1 METLFQDVRYGFRIL
16 LKRPGF
22 TLMAVLALALGIGAN
37 SAIFSVVNSLLL
49 RPLPLT
55 DPDKL
60 VQIWGVSTKLGR
72 ANIPASYP
80 DFADWRDQNQ
90 VFEQTVAYTDWSF
103 NLTGTNEPERISS
116 AIVSPMFFSM
126 LGIKPLVGRV
136 FVSEEDQKGKDSVA
150 VIGRRLWQRRFNSDP
165 QVVGTPIELNGE
177 SYTVVGVV
185 AQMADIPG
193 VPDETE
199 LWVPVSHGSGF
210 TNRRGH
216 YLGVIARLKPEVTI
230 QQAQADMD
238 SIALGLAERYPE
250 ANTDRGV
257 RLVPLHEQI
266 VGKFRVALLVLFG
279 AVVFVLLI
287 ASANVASMLLSR
299 AASRQKEIA
308 LRAALGARRTRVIRQ
323 LLTESLLLSLIGGAL
338 GLLLALWG
346 TDLLVA
352 FSPSDLPR
360 IREVTVDARVL
371 SFTLAVSLLTGIIFG
386 LVPALHASGPDLN
399 EALKEGSRSATGS
412 VGRRR
417 VLGLLVI
424 TEIALSLV
432 LVVGAGL
439 LMRSFQKLQ
448 SVNLGFNPENVLT
461 MQLELSGPNSRKAA
475 PVIAFYDQLLERIRA
490 LPGVTG
496 ASTRS
501 HVPIAPDASFAYLS
515 FMIEG
520 RPPDPANR
528 PIAYYNAVSSDFFHT
543 MEIPVL
549 KGRSFDDHDV
559 RKAQNVAIIN
569 ETFARRHFFNENP
582 IGKRITMNDENP
594 KEEEWATIVGV
605 VGDTKPRSLDSE
617 PAAELYMPFAQEPES
632 SMVLMIRATDKPET
646 IFAAVRGEV
655 LALDKDQPV
664 YSVRTLSRVLSES
677 VATPRFRTF
686 LLAVLAGVAL
696 ILAVVGIY
704 GVMSYAVAQRT
715 HEIGIRVALG
725 AQSTD
730 VLKLVVGQGLKLA
743 VAGVAIGLAVSFALT
758 RVMMSLLFEVSTTDV
773 LTFTVVPVVLA
784 GVVLGACFVPAHRA
798 TRVDPMVA
806 LRYE

>member
-1 METLFQDVRYGFRIL
+1 METLIQDIRYGVRIL
-16 LKRPGF
+16 LKQPAF

-49 RPLPLT
+49 RPLPLA

-60 VQIWGVSTKLGR
+60 VQIWGVNARLGR
-72 ANIPASYP
+72 FNMPASYP
-80 DFADWRDQNQ
+80 DFADLRDQNQ
-90 VFEQTVAYTDWSF
+90 VFEQTVAYADWSF

-126 LGIKPLVGRV
+126 LGIKPVAGRV
-136 FVSEEDQKGKDSVA
+136 FLSDEDQKGKDAVA

-165 QVVGTPIELNGE
+165 QVIGKQIELNAE
-177 SYTVVGVV
+177 SYTIVGLV
-185 AQMADIPG
+185 AQMADVPG
-193 VPDETE
+193 LPDETE
-199 LWVPVSHGSGF
+199 LWLPVSHGYGF

-216 YLGVIARLKPEVTI
+216 YLGVMARLKPDVTI
-230 QQAQADMD
+230 EQAQTNMD
-238 SIALGLAERYPE
+238 SIAAGLAERYPE
-250 ANTDRGV
+250 ADMDRGV
-257 RLVPLHEQI
+257 RLIGLHDQI
-266 VGKFRVALLVLFG
+266 VGKFRIALLVLFG

-308 LRAALGARRTRVIRQ
+308 LRAALGARRSRVIRQ

-360 IREVTVDARVL
+360 ISEVTVDGRVL
-371 SFTLAVSLLTGIIFG
+371 AFTLATSLCTGIIFG

-399 EALKEGSRSATGS
+399 EALKEGSRSATG
-412 VGRRR
+412 GIARRR
-417 VLGLLVI
+417 ALSLLVV

-432 LVVGAGL
+432 LVIGAGL
-439 LMRSFQKLQ
+439 LVKSFHKLQ

-461 MQLELSGPNSRKAA
+461 MQLELSGPNFKRGA
-475 PVIAFYDQLLERIRA
+475 PIITFHDQLLERIRS
-490 LPGVTG
+490 LPGVQA

-501 HVPIAPDASFAYLS
+501 YVPIAPDASFALLS

-520 RPPDPANR
+520 RPPDPSNR

-549 KGRSFDDHDV
+549 KGRSFDEHDV

-569 ETFARRHFFNENP
+569 ETIAHRYFSNEDP
-582 IGKRITMNDENP
+582 IGKRITLNDENP

-605 VGDTKPRSLDSE
+605 VGDTKARSLDSE
-617 PAAELYMPFAQEPES
+617 PAGELYLPFAQEPEPFMS
-632 SMVLMIRATDKPET
+632 LMIRATNKPET
-646 IFAAVRGEV
+646 ILAGVRDEV

-664 YSVRTLSRVLSES
+664 YSVRTLDRVLSQS

-686 LLAVLAGVAL
+686 LLLVLAGVAL

-704 GVMSYAVAQRT
+704 GVMSYGVAQRT

-725 AQSTD
+725 ARSSD
-730 VLKLVVGQGLKLA
+730 VLRLVVGQGLVLA
-743 VAGVAIGLAVSFALT
+743 ISGVAIGLAVSFALT
-758 RVMMSLLFEVSTTDV
+758 RVMMSLLFEVSTTDL
-773 LTFTVVPVVLA
+773 LTFTIVPLVLT
-784 GVVLGACFVPAHRA
+784 GVALGACFVPARRA
-798 TRVDPMVA
+798 TKVDPMVA